1 MHLSLVNQIIL
12 RKHFYGLPLTE
23 LWDQELK
30 TFKHIVLD
38 SIISIGEM
46 QPASVPA
53 LIAGIQIQVIRV
65 ADSTKSVTYGSM
77 MILCSGKS
85 NMQFLSIKSSMIM
98 MELLLDWV
106 RIRGLLS
113 TEQVIMFLSAHF
125 MRRCSMDIF
134 VTHLYKSRE
143 FTSMIITKRSEVSV

>member
-1 MHLSLVNQIIL
+1 M
-12 RKHFYGLPLTE
+12 HFYGLTPTE

-46 QPASVPA
+46 LPASVPA

-85 NMQFLSIKSSMIM
+85 NMEFLSIKSSMIM
-98 MELLLDWV
+98 MELSQDWV
-106 RIRGLLS
+106 QIHGLLS
-113 TEQVIMFLSAHF
+113 TEQVIMSLNAHF

-134 VTHLYKSRE
+134 VTHLYKSRDL
-143 FTSMIITKRSEVSV
+143 TSMIMTKRSQVSV